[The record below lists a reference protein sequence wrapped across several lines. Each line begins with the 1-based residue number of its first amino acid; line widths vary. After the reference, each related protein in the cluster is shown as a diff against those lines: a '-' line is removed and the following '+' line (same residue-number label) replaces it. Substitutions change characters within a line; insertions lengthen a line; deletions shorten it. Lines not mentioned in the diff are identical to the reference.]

1 MRMWA
6 RIAIGVAALAVVL
19 GGYRL
24 LESAPAQVAP
34 VPKAP
39 RLVAVATAATETM
52 PVYVRGL
59 GTVDPFNSVA
69 IKSRVDGQIIAI
81 HFEEGQTV
89 KPGDVLFEIDPRPF
103 AAQVA
108 QVEAA
113 LAKDK
118 AQLANAQADLE
129 RFQSL
134 SVKEYAT
141 RQSVDT
147 QKALV
152 AQVTAQ
158 LASDQAQIDAAKLQ
172 LGYATIKAPIGG
184 RVGRRLVDLG
194 NFILASESKPLI
206 TLTQIQPIA
215 VTLNVPQDV
224 LPQIQARM
232 AVATLP
238 VEARS
243 PDDQALL
250 ATGKLALIGDT
261 IDKTTGTIPLK
272 AVFDNTDLKLWP
284 GQFVNARLVL
294 NALPDAVVVPEAA
307 LLMGPDG
314 MIAYVVKPDS
324 TVALRKVEAG
334 VKAHGLVTVNKGITP
349 GETVVVDGQDGIAD
363 GSAVTIGATRAQPGG
378 A

>member
-24 LESAPAQVAP
+24 LDRPPPSVAP
-34 VPKAP
+34 IAKAP

-52 PVYVRGL
+52 PVYIRGL

-89 KPGDVLFEIDPRPF
+89 KPGDLLFEIDPRPF

-158 LASDQAQIDAAKLQ
+158 LAADQAQIDAAKLQ
-172 LGYATIKAPIGG
+172 LGYATIRAPIGG

-238 VEARS
+238 VEARA
-243 PDDQALL
+243 PDDQSLL
-250 ATGKLALIGDT
+250 ATGKLALIGDA
-261 IDKTTGTIPLK
+261 IDKMTGTIPLK

-334 VKAHGLVTVNKGITP
+334 VKAHGLVTVSKGITP